1 MPDCATPHC
10 GEPRKQ
16 GRPPRGWVNIV
27 VAGTSKPNDRSTWY
41 CSTECAGRAIGVMV
55 ATMPTVVEV
64 VKEQRIFVVG
74 PERLVYRESPDQD
87 PLTVPDALHLLNVFA
102 GVHLNVQTA
111 TPVRVK
117 RAITLACQRILDD
130 LHAWQRRQ
138 DRQRPTAA
146 DIQNEAATGRV
157 RYDVPR
163 HVLEREGWRIP
174 DDEAEPHST
183 PDDRCRPRPPAM
195 SRSVGAG

>member
-138 DRQRPTAA
+138 DRQCRGVWAPGKCDTRHTGKAGRGIVPEARPVFYFVLR
-146 DIQNEAATGRV
+146 AT
-157 RYDVPR
+157 
-163 HVLEREGWRIP
+163 
-174 DDEAEPHST
+174 T
-183 PDDRCRPRPPAM
+183 PDHRGRG
-195 SRSVGAG
+195 ST